1 MKGYLNYER
10 NIEKSQIMN
19 LIKLPSK
26 IPRVCTRSQNI
37 NRAEQKR
44 KQEKKRSCEAGKI
57 YFILRN

>member
-44 KQEKKRSCEAGKI
+44 KQEKKTLMRSRENLFHI
-57 YFILRN
+57 T